1 MSGKQLLLTSLFLL
15 FALLNFA
22 QKGTLRGKIID
33 KENAET
39 LIGATIVVDGT
50 TIGASSDFDG
60 NYSLSLDPGT
70 YNIRVSYVSYEPQIF
85 EGIKIAAGE
94 VTLLNAQLS
103 TANLQLGEVV
113 VKARARQRT
122 ETAMQVLQ
130 KKSPQMLDGIS
141 FEQISKLGDGDAA
154 QALKRVTGVSVQG
167 GKYVYVRG
175 LGDRYTKI
183 TLNGAEIPG
192 LDPEKNTVQMDIF
205 PSNIIENIIV
215 HKTFTPDLP
224 GESTGG
230 HVDVI
235 TKDFPEKFTFQF
247 STSFAYNPQSS
258 LNDQFMSYEGGNLDW
273 TGLDD
278 GTRDIPNVASE
289 ALDRMIEQ
297 DLGQIVYPIYSA
309 NELNDISSSF
319 NTNMEPQT
327 KTSFL
332 DHSHK
337 ISIGDQVDFLGKSMG
352 YNIAV
357 SYARDFSYYN
367 DGSFVVYDEENPVP
381 WKDMADEQG
390 SEEAKIAGLINLNFK
405 LSDNSKVGLRF
416 LRNQSGKSL
425 ARSRF
430 GYFNYED
437 SWNEDRNLAYLERS
451 FNSYQ
456 LHGKHVIPSMNK
468 AIVEWISSY
477 TAMQQDE
484 PDLRFF
490 ENLFDVD
497 GTDTTYRIKT
507 NDKPARFYRT
517 MQENNFANKLDFE
530 VPLSWFNNSA
540 KFKMGG
546 AYTYKYRN
554 LDDIKFDLFSYSTQ
568 FSGDIK
574 DYLENN
580 IFSTSNPNG
589 YFYTADHQQNLNNS
603 YVASQ
608 HVIAGYAMLDFSIN
622 KKLRVVTGLR
632 IEDSYI
638 FTENKVDESEIQMY
652 DSGELDEIDFL
663 PALNLTYFLNDDM
676 NLRMAASRTLA
687 RPQFKEI
694 GTSYY
699 DYKTSSRV
707 NGNPDLERAVIDNYD
722 LRWEYFFKP
731 GEKVALSGFYKYF
744 NNPIEQRLDPL
755 AENRELKYFNTDDSY
770 LYGFEIELRKKLDF
784 VDLLKDFSI
793 GGNYTW
799 VKSIVEI
806 PADILDE
813 VHQTDPDR
821 PAERPMLGQAPYV
834 LNLYMSYD
842 NDDLGLS
849 TNFGFNV
856 AGEKL
861 LIITQGGTPYVY
873 EQPRPDLNF
882 NVNKDIGEKYTLEFG
897 ITNLLNSE
905 HKAVHHFDEGD
916 YAHYNY
922 MLGRSFKLGI
932 KYLIK

>member
-60 NYSLSLDPGT
+60 NYSLPLDPGT
-70 YNIRVSYVSYEPQIF
+70 YNIRVSYVSYEPQVF
-85 EGIKIAAGE
+85 EGIEITAGE
-94 VTLLNAQLS
+94 VTLLNVQLS
-103 TANLQLGEVV
+103 TASLQLGEVV

-141 FEQISKLGDGDAA
+141 FEQISKLGDSNAA

-247 STSFAYNPQSS
+247 STSFAYNPQAS

-273 TGLDD
+273 TGMDD
-278 GTRDIPNVASE
+278 GTRDIPNVANE

-297 DLGQIVYPIYSA
+297 DLGQIVYPIYPA

-337 ISIGDQVDFLGKSMG
+337 ISVGDQVDFLGKSLG

-367 DGSFVVYDEENPVP
+367 QGAFVVYDEENPVP

-390 SEEAKIAGLINLNFK
+390 TEEAKIAGLINLNFK
-405 LSDNSKVGLRF
+405 LSDNNKLGLRF
-416 LRNQSGKSL
+416 LRNQSGKSI

-530 VPLSWFNNSA
+530 IPLSWFNNSA

-546 AYTYKYRN
+546 AYTYKFRD

-568 FSGDIK
+568 FSGNIT

-580 IFSTSNPNG
+580 IFSTANPNG

-638 FTENKVDESEIQMY
+638 FTENKVEESEIQMY

-731 GEKVALSGFYKYF
+731 GEKVALSGFYKNF

-755 AENRELKYFNTDDSY
+755 AENRELKYFNTEDAY

-784 VDLLKDFSI
+784 IDLLKYFSI

-799 VKSIVEI
+799 VKSVVEI
-806 PADILDE
+806 PGDILDE
-813 VHQTDPDR
+813 IHQTDPDR

-834 LNLYMSYD
+834 LNLYMSYE
-842 NDDLGLS
+842 NNDLGLS
-849 TNFGFNV
+849 TNLGFNV

-882 NVNKDIGEKYTLEFG
+882 NITKDIGEKYALEFG
-897 ITNLLNSE
+897 VTNLLNSE